1 MVQKAQMDV
10 LNGWFMKG
18 SSSGELLRRHA
29 PVLVAWGVIMVVW
42 PLCWGVALG
51 QSADSTQQP
60 SSNQGEQDANVR
72 VGVSE
77 TIRLVEDRATTLE
90 IPEIVDM
97 VSSTFHL
104 YVMSERDGLVVFRK
118 KETGLDWLY
127 SATGM
132 QKRGS
137 TLFADDRFGYIKGE
151 RNQLTVLEPTSVLGV
166 YSSTRFNEPFTSV
179 ARTHQ
184 TLWIAFPSLG
194 LGTLSLESPETV
206 DSTPEI
212 TFRDATEGC
221 QVQDVTSNG
230 HAHLFALMS
239 CSKQDSTTTL
249 VHIVDPPSADKD
261 PIIENRFTVEG
272 TFQDLHWVQT
282 MGLFASGTERLVS
295 VSDEGKPFFWVQLDG
310 QLSDVHA
317 VGNRLVVRTKT
328 GLLWAGSLEEGFQQV
343 RSDVGGGNYIAE
355 FSQQS
360 NDGLVSRQSNDR
372 LVSRQSNDGLVNPGL
387 FLAQYDRLQAATLEV
402 EQKEQVITSEGRQ
415 ALDPKDQ
422 QRDPSS
428 GTFSLHPIPSVTVP
442 LPQSVILP
450 ISFTTSVSTQAVQLT
465 LLSNIEA
472 AQIRGRSFLWT
483 PSSNDVG
490 EHTFTVLATTTDG
503 RVQTQEFR
511 VNVRPFNAPPRFAP
525 TRAMTVPAEEFF
537 TTQFFALD
545 PDGLDGELL
554 DYRAQNLPK
563 GATLDRETGVFEWTP
578 SSEQMGLVR
587 FQIVAKDQ
595 YGTASVQNVELN
607 VVSVDAEAASL
618 SQDDR

>member
-1 MVQKAQMDV
+1 MDV
-10 LNGWFMKG
+10 LNGWFIKG

-51 QSADSTQQP
+51 QSADSAQQP
-60 SSNQGEQDANVR
+60 YSNQGERVANVR

-118 KETGLDWLY
+118 KESGLDWLY

-194 LGTLSLESPETV
+194 LGTLSLESPESV
-206 DSTPEI
+206 DSTPENP
-212 TFRDATEGC
+212 FRDATEGC

-249 VHIVDPPSADKD
+249 VHIVDPPSADKE

-272 TFQDLHWVQT
+272 SFQDLHWVET
-282 MGLFASGTERLVS
+282 MGLFASGPDGLVS
-295 VSDEGKPFFWVQLDG
+295 VSDEGSPFFWVQLDG

-355 FSQQS
+355 FNSQS
-360 NDGLVSRQSNDR
+360 NDG

-422 QRDPSS
+422 QGDQEAIRDPSS

-465 LLSNIEA
+465 LLSNVEA

-503 RVQTQEFR
+503 RVQTQEFG

-545 PDGLDGELL
+545 PDGLDAELL
-554 DYRAQNLPK
+554 DYRAQNLPQ

-595 YGTASVQNVELN
+595 YGTASVQDVELN